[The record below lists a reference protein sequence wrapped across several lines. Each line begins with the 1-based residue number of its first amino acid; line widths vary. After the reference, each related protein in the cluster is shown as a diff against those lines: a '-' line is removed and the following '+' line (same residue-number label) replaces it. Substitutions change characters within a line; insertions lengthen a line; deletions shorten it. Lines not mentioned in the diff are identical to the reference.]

1 MKKSLIALAVLA
13 GSGAAMAQSSV
24 TIYGV
29 LDTYL
34 ASART
39 SVNGTSTTQN
49 KLDSGSVN
57 GSRWGLKGSEDL
69 GGGLKTIF
77 QLESG
82 FNIDD
87 GTQAQGRLFGRQA
100 WVGFAGDF
108 GAVKLGRNVSPFDD
122 VNGASDAVFD
132 SNLSAMART
141 FRSYNGSYNTPTG
154 TNNTA
159 YAIRLNNSIKF
170 ESANYSGF
178 TGAVAYS
185 LAEDPRD
192 GSTTVYSSVSAFNLA
207 YAAGPLAVQL
217 GYQVEHNNQAGTDDQ
232 KFTRL
237 GGSYD
242 FGVAKALLAYGKAG
256 NIGGISGADATEWQI
271 GADVPVSAAL
281 TLSANY
287 ASSKD
292 NDAVDNASEAKR
304 TGYGLGAK
312 YTLSKRTFL
321 YGGYSYGKTDFQANN
336 NPDTTVKL
344 LAVGVQHRF

>member
-13 GSGAAMAQSSV
+13 ASGAAMAQSSV

-34 ASART
+34 ANVKGEVSGVSLSQT
-39 SVNGTSTTQN
+39 

-57 GSRWGLKGSEDL
+57 GSRWGFKGAEDL
-69 GGGLKTIF
+69 GGGLKAIF

-87 GTQAQGRLFGRQA
+87 GSAAQGGLLFGRQS
-100 WVGFAGDF
+100 WVGFSGGF
-108 GAVKLGRNVSPFDD
+108 GTVKLGRNVSPFDD
-122 VNGASDAVFD
+122 VNGAADAVFD

-141 FRSYNGSYNTPTG
+141 FRSYNGSYNSG
-154 TNNTA
+154 TFASNGTVDTMKS
-159 YAIRLNNSIKF
+159 YAIRVNNSVKF

-178 TGAVAYS
+178 TGAVLYGLGENKTPTVDA
-185 LAEDPRD
+185 
-192 GSTTVYSSVSAFNLA
+192 GSIAAFNLA
-207 YAAGPLAVQL
+207 YATGPVAVSL
-217 GYQVEHNNQAGTDDQ
+217 GYQSEKTTGAVEAI
-232 KFTRL
+232 KYTRL
-237 GGSYD
+237 NGSYD
-242 FGVAKALLAYGKAG
+242 FGVAKAMLAYGKAANVG
-256 NIGGISGADATEWQI
+256 NLSGADATEWQI

-287 ASSKD
+287 AKSTD
-292 NDAVDNASEAKR
+292 NGTLGDAKR

-321 YGGYSYGKTDFQANN
+321 YGGYSNGKTDYATAQEDSKVNLFA
-336 NPDTTVKL
+336 L
-344 LAVGVQHRF
+344 GVQHRF